1 MCQDVSGYV
10 MMFQDVSGCVRM
22 CQDVST
28 FRQGKHGNEGK
39 REKEVMKISLNVL
52 TSTAKKVGK
61 K

>member
-1 MCQDVSGYV
+1 
-10 MMFQDVSGCVRM
+10 M